1 MKTMRLLVVIFTLGC
16 SFPLVAVADD
26 LTPEKRADIERLLTM
41 TGALT
46 VGRQMAVSIV
56 AQLSLAIKKS
66 RPDVP
71 QKLMDALPE
80 EVSAVFDEN
89 IASFREAVI
98 PMYSKYFT
106 ASEIKQMVQFY
117 STELGQKV
125 IKVMPALVQESI
137 AIGQAWGQSLG
148 PRIDARI
155 KARFKRDGVVI

>member
-1 MKTMRLLVVIFTLGC
+1 MTLVRVLVAIFVLG
-16 SFPLVAVADD
+16 SSLPLVALADD
-26 LTPEKRADIERLLTM
+26 LTPEKRVDIERLLKM
-41 TGALT
+41 TGALSL
-46 VGRQMAVSIV
+46 GKQMAVSIV
-56 AQLSLAIKKS
+56 AQLNLAIKKA

-89 IASFREAVI
+89 IATFKEAVI

-106 ASEIKQMVQFY
+106 AIEIKQMVQFY
-117 STELGQKV
+117 STDLGQKV
-125 IKVMPALVQESI
+125 IKIMPALMQESM

-155 KARFKRDGVVI
+155 KARFKQEGITI